1 MAMPSNFQRLIA
13 YQKSVAL
20 AHELHTAVEHWPL
33 LDRKTVGPQLIRPAT
48 SIGANI
54 AEASGRWHE
63 NDRRQ
68 FLRIARGSLLETEDW
83 VTYGEK
89 RGLLA
94 HGTLAQL
101 EEVARLMNGLIRK
114 LAPEN

>member
-1 MAMPSNFQRLIA
+1 MPSNFQRLIA

-33 LDRKTVGPQLIRPAT
+33 LDRRAVGAQLIRSAT
-48 SIGANI
+48 SVGANI

-63 NDRRQ
+63 RERRQ
-68 FLRIARGSLLETEDW
+68 FLRVARGSLLETEHW

-94 HGTLAQL
+94 HGTSARL
-101 EEVARLMNGLIRK
+101 EEVARLLNGLIRK
-114 LAPEN
+114 LAPEQ